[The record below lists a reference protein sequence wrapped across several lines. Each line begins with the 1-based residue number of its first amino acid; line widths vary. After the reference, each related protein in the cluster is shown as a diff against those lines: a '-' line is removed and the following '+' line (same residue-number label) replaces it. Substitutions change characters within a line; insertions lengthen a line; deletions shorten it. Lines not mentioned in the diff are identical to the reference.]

1 MTGPITGSTE
11 LDKLR
16 PEQIDVYGLTHPGKV
31 RSENQDQF
39 LIASLHKVMMVHH
52 SSLDPD
58 HLGRLTSDSRGF
70 VFLVAD
76 GVGGGPSGQVASGT
90 ALQGIVD
97 YVIHAMDL
105 DIRLDEKAEVRFLEQ
120 LRRSVERS
128 HERIRASGGDSKDN
142 RGMATTLTMVAVR
155 WPKAYMVHVGD
166 SRCYRLRDGRLDRM
180 TKDQTMA
187 QVLLDAGAMTPHT
200 AEASGLSHVLYS
212 ALGAKEANLDVV
224 TEDTQLEDVML
235 LCSDGLTKHVNDTE
249 IREHLMRPA
258 SAKEMCESLV
268 NLALERGGS
277 DNVTVVIGTSRSTTP
292 PDASPGISAPPRG

>member
-1 MTGPITGSTE
+1 MADPITGSTE

-16 PEQIDVYGLTHPGKV
+16 REQIDVYGLTHPGRV

-39 LIASLHKVMMVHH
+39 LIASLHKIMMVHH
-52 SSLDPD
+52 SSLTPD

-105 DIRLDEKAEVRFLEQ
+105 NIRLDEKAEVRFLEQ

-128 HERIRASGGDSKDN
+128 HERIRASGGDSKEH

-166 SRCYRLRDGRLDRM
+166 SRCYRLREGRLDRM

-187 QVLLDAGAMTPHT
+187 QVLVDAGALTPRS
-200 AEASGLSHVLYS
+200 AESSGLSHVLYS

-235 LCSDGLTKHVNDTE
+235 LCSDGLTKHVTDTE

-258 SAKEMCESLV
+258 SAREMCEALV

-277 DNVTVVIGTSRSTTP
+277 DNVTVVIGTSRSAP
-292 PDASPGISAPPRG
+292 PPAASAGTSAPPRV